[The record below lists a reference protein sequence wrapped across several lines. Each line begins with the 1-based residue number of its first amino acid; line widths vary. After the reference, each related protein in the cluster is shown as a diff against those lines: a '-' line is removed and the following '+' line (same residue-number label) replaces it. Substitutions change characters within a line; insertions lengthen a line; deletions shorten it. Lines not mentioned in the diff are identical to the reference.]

1 MSPSEHREAFEAWM
15 RSQDHERQFDEDPD
29 KPDEYENWCVQVSW
43 EAWQR
48 AAQTKQR
55 MKPEWLRAIG
65 KAASALRF
73 IAANYN
79 YIVDGES
86 QCASGV
92 ARLTELAK
100 NELLS
105 IAATLVEIEKDLLCQ
120 KMTNRNSVTPP

>member
-29 KPDEYENWCVQVSW
+29 KPDEYENWCVQISW
-43 EAWQR
+43 EAWQK

-73 IAANYN
+73 IASNDY
-79 YIVDGES
+79 GEPTE
-86 QCASGV
+86 V
-92 ARLTELAK
+92 AK
-100 NELLS
+100 KELLS
-105 IAATLVEIEKDLLCQ
+105 IAATLVEIENYTIPKPQ
-120 KMTNRNSVTPP
+120 KLK